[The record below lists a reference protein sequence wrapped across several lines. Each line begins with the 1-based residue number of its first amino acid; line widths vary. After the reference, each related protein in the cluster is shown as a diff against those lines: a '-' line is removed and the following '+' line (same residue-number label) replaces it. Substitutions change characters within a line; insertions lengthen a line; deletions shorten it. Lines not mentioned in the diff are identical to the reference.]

1 MYQTFEVIIKYKLFF
16 KFNNN
21 FYFKYL
27 SFKKVLKELLIYR
40 AQKKAGVN
48 ESSNM
53 TTLVVGNPLL
63 PNCLNEQLNLNE
75 LPHTEQEASMV
86 AEMLQTKPLIKA
98 EVNKTYILFYL
109 FIN

>member
-1 MYQTFEVIIKYKLFF
+1 MIIYFSLKLFSIF
-16 KFNNN
+16 KLNN
-21 FYFKYL
+21 
-27 SFKKVLKELLIYR
+27 LIFR

-63 PNCLNEQLNLNE
+63 PNFLNEQLSINE

-98 EVNKTYILFYL
+98 QVRKLIKNYL
-109 FIN
+109 IS

>member
-1 MYQTFEVIIKYKLFF
+1 MALIS
-16 KFNNN
+16 NN
-21 FYFKYL
+21 YL
-27 SFKKVLKELLIYR
+27 CMFR

-63 PNCLNEQLNLNE
+63 PNCLNEQLSLNE

-98 EVNKTYILFYL
+98 QVNKI
-109 FIN
+109 

>member
-1 MYQTFEVIIKYKLFF
+1 MINIHFI
-16 KFNNN
+16 
-21 FYFKYL
+21 
-27 SFKKVLKELLIYR
+27 R

-63 PNCLNEQLNLNE
+63 PNYLNEQLNLNE

-98 EVNKTYILFYL
+98 QVNLTNECYNNLLIKHLILGE
-109 FIN
+109 

>member
-1 MYQTFEVIIKYKLFF
+1 MYIFID
-16 KFNNN
+16 
-21 FYFKYL
+21 
-27 SFKKVLKELLIYR
+27 R

-63 PNCLNEQLNLNE
+63 PSYLNEQLNLNE

-86 AEMLQTKPLIKA
+86 AEMLQTKPLIKSQ
-98 EVNKTYILFYL
+98 VNKL
-109 FIN
+109 

>member
-1 MYQTFEVIIKYKLFF
+1 MPNLCTKFF
-16 KFNNN
+16 F
-21 FYFKYL
+21 F
-27 SFKKVLKELLIYR
+27 R

-63 PNCLNEQLNLNE
+63 PNYLNEQLGLNE

-98 EVNKTYILFYL
+98 EVNLKLKL
-109 FIN
+109 